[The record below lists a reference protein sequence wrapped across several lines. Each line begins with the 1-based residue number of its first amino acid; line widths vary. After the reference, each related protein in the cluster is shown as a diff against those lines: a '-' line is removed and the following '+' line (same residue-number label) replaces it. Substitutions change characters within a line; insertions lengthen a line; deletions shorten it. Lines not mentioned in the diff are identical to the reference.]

1 MTSKSILKRG
11 FKAHAEKQSVEYR
24 IKLSLKQ
31 HDPLDAFALADYLQ
45 IPIYPATDLLASQ
58 VDKTLLMGSGENDCC
73 WSALTMTT
81 KAGNKVIIHNP
92 FHSSA
97 RQQSNI
103 MHELSHILCN
113 HDHATAKYDF
123 ELPLGMRHFDEVH
136 EEEAKC
142 LGAAL
147 QITRPGLLWA
157 MNRNMTQSDMANYYN
172 ASLEMVSYRLN
183 TSGVIKQYSYSN
195 K

>member
-1 MTSKSILKRG
+1 LTSKSILKRG
-11 FKAHAEKQSVEYR
+11 FKTHAEKQAIEYR
-24 IKLSLKQ
+24 TKLSLKQ
-31 HDPLDAFALADYLQ
+31 HDPLDAFALSNYLQ
-45 IPIYPATDLLASQ
+45 IPIYSATNLLTSQ
-58 VDKTLLMGSGENDCC
+58 VDSTLLMGSGENDCG
-73 WSALTMTT
+73 WSALTMIT
-81 KAGNKVIIHNP
+81 KAGNKIIIHNP

-103 MHELSHILCN
+103 MHELSHIICK
-113 HDHATAKYDF
+113 HEHAAKYDF
-123 ELPLGMRHFDEVH
+123 ELPLGMRHFNELH

-157 MNRNMTQSDMANYYN
+157 LNRNMSQLDIANHYN

-183 TSGVIKQYSYSN
+183 TSGVLKQHSYSN